1 MTTYRLLSPLMA
13 RRMARTLRRNGYPA
27 RARGHCVTVETD
39 DDRTRTIAG
48 RYAAVRAAVDGAR

>member
-1 MTTYRLLSPLMA
+1 MTYRLLSPLMA

-27 RARGHCVTVETD
+27 RARGCLVHVEAD
-39 DDRTRTIAG
+39 DDRTRAIAG

>member
-13 RRMARTLRRNGYPA
+13 RRMARTLRRYGYPA
-27 RARGHCVTVETD
+27 RTRGHFVTVETD
-39 DDRTRTIAG
+39 DDRTRAIAG